1 MESKTASELEGLQY
15 EYLEV
20 LALVE
25 NRTSWEMTLNAAHVE
40 WGKFDEG
47 KSPVNVPA
55 NGKMEFSA
63 RGRDSS
69 PSGTNGYATWTLK
82 DHPAGKVTVKAAFSN
97 PAAGFCKAGI
107 TCEPAGAVSVKV
119 EGKSQNS
126 FKPHYTIG

>member
-1 MESKTASELEGLQY
+1 MESKTEFNLSGLKY
-15 EYLEV
+15 EFLEV
-20 LALVE
+20 LAVVE
-25 NRTSWEMTLNAAHVE
+25 NKTSWEMTLVTGHVE

-69 PSGTNGYATWTLK
+69 PSGTSGYATWTLK
-82 DHPAGKVTVKAAFSN
+82 GHPAGNVTVKATFDN
-97 PAAGFCKAGI
+97 PAFGSCKASI
-107 TCEPAGAVSVKV
+107 TCEPAGAVSVRV